1 MVETQRHEVVH
12 RRLGPGGDPVPI
24 IHVPRGKHM
33 VSWGGRGVQGF
44 FVDFGDF
51 ISRILVDYVGI
62 EGRDRGGV
70 SWVRGGA
77 LEMGKRTG
85 KK

>member
-1 MVETQRHEVVH
+1 
-12 RRLGPGGDPVPI
+12 
-24 IHVPRGKHM
+24 M